1 MRQMENLNLPQ
12 VNFNTGAQLS
22 NIITF
27 SYTFSPKFYVDALRD
42 KLKQRGA
49 RGIIGLQRVFK
60 VIIISYPF
68 YSIDF
73 R

>member
-1 MRQMENLNLPQ
+1 MENRNLAQ
-12 VNFNTGAQLS
+12 VPCLIEAQLS
-22 NIITF
+22 NIFTF
-27 SYTFSPKFYVDALRD
+27 YDSFSPKFYVDALRD

>member
-1 MRQMENLNLPQ
+1 MRQMVDHKLAT
-12 VNFNTGAQLS
+12 VNFNIEAMLS
-22 NIITF
+22 NNF
-27 SYTFSPKFYVDALRD
+27 LPFHTFSPKFYIDALRD

-68 YSIDF
+68 Y
-73 R
+73 